1 MLTTTTMP
9 KRNYYRY
16 ENCQYN
22 IIEKYLFWLVSSY
35 LTGEGCDKE
44 LLQLLTPK
52 DPFFLKKTLLW
63 GNGDLK
69 AIPHYHQYF
78 LIY

>member
-52 DPFFLKKTLLW
+52 DPFFFKKDTTLGEW
-63 GNGDLK
+63 RS
-69 AIPHYHQYF
+69 
-78 LIY
+78 